1 MSTLELRNVSFS
13 YGRNTAAVATTAS
26 NADDTAVATTAVAG
40 KTVATVA
47 IAAADKTATAGKAAT
62 VSKATGKSLLSNFS
76 FAVESHERVA
86 LSAPSGFGK
95 TTICRLLA
103 GYLQPQEG
111 EVLLDGEPLSSYQT
125 NISQN
130 KKTVRYRCP
139 HGDFYA
145 GTARAKG
152 VKASKASSS
161 PLPVQMIWQHPEQT
175 LDPLLRIQSSLEEAG
190 PLDHA
195 LLGKLGI
202 KQKWLSRFPR
212 ELSGGELQRCC
223 IARALRVHPKFLIAD
238 EISTMLDA
246 ITQVQI
252 WDFLLSYCEE
262 NEVGLVLV
270 THSEALQNRLA
281 TRVVNLADL

>member
-13 YGRNTAAVATTAS
+13 YVRGA
-26 NADDTAVATTAVAG
+26 AVAG
-40 KTVATVA
+40 KAAATVA
-47 IAAADKTATAGKAAT
+47 IAAADKTATTGKTA
-62 VSKATGKSLLSNFS
+62 GKSLLSNFN

-95 TTICRLLA
+95 TTMCRLLA

-111 EVLLDGEPLSSYQT
+111 EVLLDGEPLSSCQT
-125 NISQN
+125 SVLRN
-130 KKTVRYRCP
+130 KTSIRYHCS

-145 GTARAKG
+145 SAARAKG
-152 VKASKASSS
+152 VKALKTSST
-161 PLPVQMIWQHPEQT
+161 PLPVQLIWQHPEQT

-195 LLGKLGI
+195 LLEKLGI

-223 IARALRVHPKFLIAD
+223 IVRALRVRPKFLIAD

>member
-13 YGRNTAAVATTAS
+13 YGSGAAAVAASTDNTAAAGNTAAVSIATTG
-26 NADDTAVATTAVAG
+26 NATSATT
-40 KTVATVA
+40 
-47 IAAADKTATAGKAAT
+47 TAGNA
-62 VSKATGKSLLSNFS
+62 VGKSLISNFN

-95 TTICRLLA
+95 TTMCRLLA

-111 EVLLDGEPLSSYQT
+111 EVLLDGEPLSSCQT
-125 NISQN
+125 SVLRN
-130 KKTVRYRCP
+130 KTSIRYRCP

-145 GTARAKG
+145 GTAWAKG

-190 PLDHA
+190 PLDQV
-195 LLGKLGI
+195 LLEKLGI

-223 IARALRVHPKFLIAD
+223 IARALRVRPKFLIAD

>member
-1 MSTLELRNVSFS
+1 MSILELRNVSFS
-13 YGRNTAAVATTAS
+13 YGRGAAVAAATS
-26 NADDTAVATTAVAG
+26 NAGDAAAATTAVAG
-40 KTVATVA
+40 KAAATVA
-47 IAAADKTATAGKAAT
+47 IAAADKTATTGKTA
-62 VSKATGKSLLSNFS
+62 GKSLISNFS

-95 TTICRLLA
+95 TTMCRLLA

-111 EVLLDGEPLSSYQT
+111 EVLLDGEPLSSCQT
-125 NISQN
+125 SVLRN
-130 KKTVRYRCP
+130 KTSIRYHCS

-195 LLGKLGI
+195 LLEKLGI

-223 IARALRVHPKFLIAD
+223 IARALRVRPKFLIAD

>member
-1 MSTLELRNVSFS
+1 MSILELRNVSFS
-13 YGRNTAAVATTAS
+13 YGRGAAVAAATS
-26 NADDTAVATTAVAG
+26 NAGDGTAATTAVAG
-40 KTVATVA
+40 KAAATVA
-47 IAAADKTATAGKAAT
+47 IAAADKIATTGKTAGK
-62 VSKATGKSLLSNFS
+62 SLISNFN

-95 TTICRLLA
+95 TTMCRLLA

-111 EVLLDGEPLSSYQT
+111 EVLLDGEPLSSCQT
-125 NISQN
+125 NVSQN
-130 KKTVRYRCP
+130 KKSVRYRCP

-190 PLDHA
+190 PLDQA
-195 LLGKLGI
+195 LLEKLGI

>member
-13 YGRNTAAVATTAS
+13 YNASRNTTKGKPS
-26 NADDTAVATTAVAG
+26 RDTQFL
-40 KTVATVA
+40 
-47 IAAADKTATAGKAAT
+47 
-62 VSKATGKSLLSNFS
+62 VSAFD

-86 LSAPSGFGK
+86 LYAPSGFGK
-95 TTICRLLA
+95 TTICRLLS
-103 GYLQPQEG
+103 GYLQPQAG
-111 EVLLDGEPLSSYQT
+111 EVLLDGKPLTSYREHT
-125 NISQN
+125 NYKVSKQVQ
-130 KKTVRYRCP
+130 KATCYSCP
-139 HGDFYA
+139 YGDFYA
-145 GTARAKG
+145 SAPRKSTPGIFGSRSSN
-152 VKASKASSS
+152 VSSASLLTS
-161 PLPVQMIWQHPEQT
+161 LPVQMIWQHPEQT
-175 LDPLLRIQSSLEEAG
+175 LDPLLRIRDSLEEAG
-190 PLDHA
+190 PLDQA
-195 LLGKLGI
+195 LLEKLGI

-223 IARALRVHPKFLIAD
+223 IARALRVRPKFLIAD

-281 TRVVNLADL
+281 TRVVNLTNL

>member
-13 YGRNTAAVATTAS
+13 YVRGA
-26 NADDTAVATTAVAG
+26 AVAG
-40 KTVATVA
+40 KAAATVA
-47 IAAADKTATAGKAAT
+47 IAAADKTATTGKTA
-62 VSKATGKSLLSNFS
+62 GKSLISNFN

-95 TTICRLLA
+95 TTMCRLLA

-111 EVLLDGEPLSSYQT
+111 EVLLDGEPLSSCQT
-125 NISQN
+125 SVLRN
-130 KKTVRYRCP
+130 KTSIRYRCP

-145 GTARAKG
+145 GTAWAKG

-161 PLPVQMIWQHPEQT
+161 PLPVQLIWQHPEQT

-195 LLGKLGI
+195 LLEKLGI

-223 IARALRVHPKFLIAD
+223 IARALRGRPKFLIAD

>member
-1 MSTLELRNVSFS
+1 MSILELRNVSFS
-13 YGRNTAAVATTAS
+13 YGRGAAVAAATS
-26 NADDTAVATTAVAG
+26 NAGDAAAATTAVAG
-40 KTVATVA
+40 KAATTVA
-47 IAAADKTATAGKAAT
+47 IAAADKTAIAGKATT
-62 VSKATGKSLLSNFS
+62 VSRATGKSLLSNFN

-95 TTICRLLA
+95 TTMCRLLA

-111 EVLLDGEPLSSYQT
+111 EVLLDGEPLSSCQT
-125 NISQN
+125 SILRN
-130 KKTVRYRCP
+130 KTSIRYHCS

-145 GTARAKG
+145 SAARAKG
-152 VKASKASSS
+152 VKALKTSST
-161 PLPVQMIWQHPEQT
+161 PLPVQLIWQHPEQT

-195 LLGKLGI
+195 LLEKLGI

-223 IARALRVHPKFLIAD
+223 IVRALRVRPKFLIAD

>member
-13 YGRNTAAVATTAS
+13 YGRGAATVAAATS
-26 NADDTAVATTAVAG
+26 NAGDTADATTAVS
-40 KTVATVA
+40 
-47 IAAADKTATAGKAAT
+47 GKAAIL
-62 VSKATGKSLLSNFS
+62 SKAASKSLLSNFS
-76 FAVESHERVA
+76 FTVESHERVA

-125 NISQN
+125 NVSQN
-130 KKTVRYRCP
+130 KKSVRYRCP

-161 PLPVQMIWQHPEQT
+161 PLTVQMIWQHPEQT

-195 LLGKLGI
+195 LLEKLGI

-223 IARALRVHPKFLIAD
+223 IARALRVRPKFLIAD

>member
-13 YGRNTAAVATTAS
+13 YGGGTAAVAASAGNTAAAGNAAAVGIVTTGNTAPATTTAS
-26 NADDTAVATTAVAG
+26 NAV
-40 KTVATVA
+40 
-47 IAAADKTATAGKAAT
+47 
-62 VSKATGKSLLSNFS
+62 GKSLLSNFS

-125 NISQN
+125 NVSQN
-130 KKTVRYRCP
+130 KKSVRYRCP

-152 VKASKASSS
+152 VKASKASSG

-190 PLDHA
+190 PLDQA
-195 LLGKLGI
+195 LLEKLGI
-202 KQKWLSRFPR
+202 KLKWLSRFPR

-270 THSEALQNRLA
+270 THSKALQNRLA

>member
-1 MSTLELRNVSFS
+1 MSILELRNVSFS
-13 YGRNTAAVATTAS
+13 YGRGAAVAAATS
-26 NADDTAVATTAVAG
+26 NAGDAAAAITAVAG
-40 KTVATVA
+40 KAAATVA
-47 IAAADKTATAGKAAT
+47 IAAADKTATTGKTA
-62 VSKATGKSLLSNFS
+62 GKSLISNFN

-95 TTICRLLA
+95 TTMCRLLA

-111 EVLLDGEPLSSYQT
+111 EVLLDGEPLSLYQT
-125 NISQN
+125 SVSPN
-130 KKTVRYRCP
+130 KTSIRYRCP

-145 GTARAKG
+145 GTAWAKG

-190 PLDHA
+190 PLDQV
-195 LLGKLGI
+195 LLEKLGI

-223 IARALRVHPKFLIAD
+223 IARALRVRPKFLIAD

>member
-13 YGRNTAAVATTAS
+13 YGRDAAAVAAATS
-26 NADDTAVATTAVAG
+26 NADDTAAASTAVAG
-40 KTVATVA
+40 KAAATVA
-47 IAAADKTATAGKAAT
+47 IAAADKTATTGKTA
-62 VSKATGKSLLSNFS
+62 GKSLILNFN

-95 TTICRLLA
+95 TTMCRLLA

-125 NISQN
+125 SVSPN
-130 KKTVRYRCP
+130 KTSIRYRCP
-139 HGDFYA
+139 HGDFYT
-145 GTARAKG
+145 GTAWAKG

-190 PLDHA
+190 PLDQV
-195 LLGKLGI
+195 LLEKLGI

-223 IARALRVHPKFLIAD
+223 IARALRVRPKFLIAD

-281 TRVVNLADL
+281 TRVVNLAGL

>member
-1 MSTLELRNVSFS
+1 MSILELRNVSFS
-13 YGRNTAAVATTAS
+13 YGRGAAVAAATS
-26 NADDTAVATTAVAG
+26 NAGDAAAATTAVAG
-40 KTVATVA
+40 KAAATVA
-47 IAAADKTATAGKAAT
+47 IAAADKTATTGKTA
-62 VSKATGKSLLSNFS
+62 GKSLISNFN

-95 TTICRLLA
+95 TTMCRLLA

-111 EVLLDGEPLSSYQT
+111 EVLLDGEPLSSCQT
-125 NISQN
+125 SVLRN
-130 KKTVRYRCP
+130 KTSIRYHCS

-145 GTARAKG
+145 GTAWAKG

-161 PLPVQMIWQHPEQT
+161 PLPVQLIWQHPEQT

-195 LLGKLGI
+195 LLEKLGI

-223 IARALRVHPKFLIAD
+223 IARALRGRPKFLIAD